1 MLADEK
7 IESEVL
13 KKLGEEVDAFRIP
26 GRKLQLPNDLKV
38 RICKHWRDGVSL
50 AVLRKVTGIT
60 DTRIRIWSKKIESA
74 QSKKSFRVFQVENNS
89 EHKFAVPMQFQAK
102 KLNNFQAPLLFRYA
116 EGRAVLEIQ
125 AAQLTPELMRI
136 LTLC

>member
-50 AVLRKVTGIT
+50 AVLRKVTGIS
-60 DTRIRIWSKKIESA
+60 DTRIRIWTKKNESA
-74 QSKKSFRVFQVENNS
+74 PSKKSFRVFQVENNTDNRIS
-89 EHKFAVPMQFQAK
+89 IPLQFQTK

>member
-1 MLADEK
+1 MSAVQK
-7 IESEVL
+7 IDSEVL

-60 DTRIRIWSKKIESA
+60 DTRIRIWSKKIDTA
-74 QSKKSFRVFQVENNS
+74 QSKKSFRVFQVENNTDNRIS
-89 EHKFAVPMQFQAK
+89 IPSQFQK
-102 KLNNFQAPLLFRYA
+102 QQPNNSQAPLLFRYA
-116 EGRAVLEIQ
+116 DGRAVLEIQ

-136 LTLC
+136 LALC